1 MDIRGTVMR
10 KALLGISLIVILTG
24 CGDREKVVT
33 YSKTDNTQHQHEV
46 EKLFEKDSEIEQVN
60 IVVIENE
67 LFVAMQLKPLKK
79 WNRKKIEDRW
89 QKKLEKQFANTT
101 VNVSADFKMFWEST
115 KLMEEKDQKKMMEEL
130 QHLKKLA
137 KEET

>member
-33 YSKTDNTQHQHEV
+33 YSKTDNTQHQQEV

-67 LFVAMQLKPLKK
+67 LFVAMQLKPLQK

-89 QKKLEKQFANTT
+89 QKKLEKEFEGST

-130 QHLKKLA
+130 QHLKKLS